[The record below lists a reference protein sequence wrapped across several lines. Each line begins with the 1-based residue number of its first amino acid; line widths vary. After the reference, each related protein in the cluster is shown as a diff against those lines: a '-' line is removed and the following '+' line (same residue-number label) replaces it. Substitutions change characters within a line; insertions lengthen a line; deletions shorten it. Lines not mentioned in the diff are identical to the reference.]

1 MKYCQLRINSVRAWY
16 LLACVLWIALLTALG
31 VTRYLRD
38 TLFAWI
44 AMLPLIVFVLA
55 FASADQ
61 LETETEQVLMRY
73 NTLTLGLVIVL
84 PLLTWISDRFSG
96 RGIQRK
102 QYVAILVTALV
113 FAMLALVDVWVPQRW
128 MSLET
133 HVRSS
138 LQTMSLG
145 LLIVALYLFYL
156 YHPPA

>member
-1 MKYCQLRINSVRAWY
+1 MKYCALRIKTVRAWY
-16 LLACVLWIALLTALG
+16 VFVSVLWISLLTALQ

-38 TLFAWI
+38 TTFAWI
-44 AMLPLIVFVLA
+44 AMLPLVVFTLA
-55 FASADQ
+55 FASAENLD
-61 LETETEQVLMRY
+61 TETEAALMRY

-102 QYVAILVTALV
+102 QYIGILVTALV

-145 LLIVALYLFYL
+145 LLIIALYLFYL
-156 YHPPA
+156 YHPVA